1 MLKLPEPPPETGLLR
16 WVHGLVGFLNMLIW
30 MCVLLGWMISDLG
43 CIFDKDFLSVLSNVG
58 DLCLTWARTDL
69 IEMKI
74 QGVSFGYR
82 PHEPLGL
89 QRNLN
94 RRAGLGC
101 IFHGS
106 ADASIFLSRVHISGS
121 CWRMWG
127 FCMYRWAKLK
137 LGKRNFGRDSVEGTL
152 DWLSLSLEWHCHS
165 APLVLQSFDINRH
178 EPKCLQLCSREI
190 YDEFYF
196 TRKHFLSARL
206 YGKSPDQKNQW
217 NVQGRSSFRI
227 AYCHVTCIF
236 PNLWTGLV
244 IV

>member
-1 MLKLPEPPPETGLLR
+1 
-16 WVHGLVGFLNMLIW
+16 
-30 MCVLLGWMISDLG
+30 MISDLG

-152 DWLSLSLEWHCHS
+152 DWLSLSLSRVTLSLCTSCLAILRHKPPWTKMPPIVFSRDIWWILFHS
-165 APLVLQSFDINRH
+165 KTLLVSKTLRKESWPKESMKRPRQIFLQNRILSCNMYLSKFMDWTCDCIV
-178 EPKCLQLCSREI
+178 PKYVICTYI
-190 YDEFYF
+190 Y
-196 TRKHFLSARL
+196 
-206 YGKSPDQKNQW
+206 
-217 NVQGRSSFRI
+217 I
-227 AYCHVTCIF
+227 I
-236 PNLWTGLV
+236 
-244 IV
+244 